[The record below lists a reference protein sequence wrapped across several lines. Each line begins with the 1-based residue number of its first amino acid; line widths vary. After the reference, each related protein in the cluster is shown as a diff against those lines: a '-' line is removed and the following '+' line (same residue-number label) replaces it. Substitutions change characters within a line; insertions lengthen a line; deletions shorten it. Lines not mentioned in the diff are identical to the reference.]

1 MAAVLG
7 RVNRHHQ
14 RRPKALGEVVA
25 GIGDKPVVPVD
36 EVKGIA
42 VAELDAGGQHVGVHP
57 LHPGDE
63 LAQIGG
69 PLGLADAVD
78 RNSAERSSAGAPL
91 PRGSGRGPSTSS
103 STSASESFRTWR
115 ARPPSI
121 SGGYSQERMR
131 TRVKV
136 EGAARG

>member
-1 MAAVLG
+1 M
-7 RVNRHHQ
+7 
-14 RRPKALGEVVA
+14 VA

-78 RNSAERSSAGAPL
+78 RNSARAL
-91 PRGSGRGPSTSS
+91 FGRGLLSPAGQDVDLNLELDQRLGELSHV
-103 STSASESFRTWR
+103 A
-115 ARPPSI
+115 
-121 SGGYSQERMR
+121 G
-131 TRVKV
+131 K
-136 EGAARG
+136 AALDQRWILPGEDQDAGQG